1 MIRLSFYR
9 GVLAAALSAATSVS
23 ATFTSNSSSSS
34 NNHDYDDTAFLL
46 SQADSNVSADTDAS
60 NMSSI
65 LSSIGAYSLADA

>member
-23 ATFTSNSSSSS
+23 ATFTSNSSSS